1 MLATSM
7 AYVKSTTKTFS
18 SPVVIRL
25 FQDLHRI
32 WPATPELRIPQQ
44 ETLRSN
50 MAVDEAADSWAERL
64 FLIRA

>member
-1 MLATSM
+1 MVRKV
-7 AYVKSTTKTFS
+7 YDKTFG

-32 WPATPELRIPQQ
+32 WPAAPELRIPQQ

-50 MAVDEAADSWAERL
+50 VAVDKAADCWAKCL
-64 FLIRA
+64 LLT